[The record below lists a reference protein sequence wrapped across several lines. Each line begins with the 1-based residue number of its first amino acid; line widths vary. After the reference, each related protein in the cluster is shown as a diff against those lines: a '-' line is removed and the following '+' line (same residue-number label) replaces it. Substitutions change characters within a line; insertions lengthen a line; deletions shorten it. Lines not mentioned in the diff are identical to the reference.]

1 MILSKLSLGVLASGR
16 GSNLASIISAIDAG
30 KIPGEIKLVL
40 SDKPQAQALVRAWE
54 AGIPARAIVPSSFA
68 TKGEFED
75 ALAEALREAGV
86 ELVVLAGFMRI
97 LSPRFVGQF
106 SGRIMNIHPS
116 LLPSFPGLDAQ
127 RQAVEYGVRVSG
139 CTVHFVDQGM
149 DTGPIILQKEVPVL
163 PDDTPETLEQRILV
177 QEHRLYPEAIALY
190 AAGRLSIEGR
200 RVIISEEGAK

>member
-1 MILSKLSLGVLASGR
+1 LILSKLSLGVLASGR

-97 LSPRFVGQF
+97 LSPRFVGRF

>member
-1 MILSKLSLGVLASGR
+1 LILSKLSLGVLASGR

-54 AGIPARAIVPSSFA
+54 AGLPARAIVPSSVA
-68 TKGEFED
+68 TTGEFED